1 LTAVF
6 FVLYLVI
13 RRTQTMYD
21 MEKLRF
27 LVSTYCDK
35 KNMIYDSYMAGL
47 LSNGELSQA
56 QIKTL
61 IGYHKEWLK

>member
-1 LTAVF
+1 
-6 FVLYLVI
+6 
-13 RRTQTMYD
+13 MYD
-21 MEKLRF
+21 MDKLRF
-27 LVSTYCDK
+27 LVSLYCDK

-47 LSNGELSQA
+47 LSNGELSQD